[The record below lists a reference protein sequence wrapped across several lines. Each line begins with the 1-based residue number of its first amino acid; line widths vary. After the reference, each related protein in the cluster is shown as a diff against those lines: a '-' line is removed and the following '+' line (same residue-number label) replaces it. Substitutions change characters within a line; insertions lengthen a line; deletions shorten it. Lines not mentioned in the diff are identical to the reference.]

1 MKHELSLFDILIV
14 YFRMN
19 WSHKTLNRLKNKTE

>member
-1 MKHELSLFDILIV
+1 MLLIV

-19 WSHKTLNRLKNKTE
+19 FVS

>member
-1 MKHELSLFDILIV
+1 MLLIV

-19 WSHKTLNRLKNKTE
+19 FVYLNDNTILYCKKIVLY